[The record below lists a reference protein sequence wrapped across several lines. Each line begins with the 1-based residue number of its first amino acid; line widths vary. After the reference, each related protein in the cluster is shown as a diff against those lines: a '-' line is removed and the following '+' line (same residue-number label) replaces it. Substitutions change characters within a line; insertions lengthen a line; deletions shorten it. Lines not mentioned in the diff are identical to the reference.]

1 MSKSLPNKLTDLKLT
16 SWADL
21 VGSKENFSLESRIF
35 HSISIGLLIL
45 NLLYIPYNFFIG
57 LHIGALSGFIFFLV
71 FFYQYYNSRINHKP
85 HSNLLFGSLGIVI
98 LGANYFTNSG
108 IVGSTDIIWPAY
120 LLLVFAISPY
130 KQHIIWLIVY
140 LICFAAI
147 HVVEYLHP
155 EFISYPITPG
165 KSQFIDRVTAF
176 PIPIIAIFLV
186 IKFMRRSYDK
196 EKNDTLAK
204 TIAVEKSNI
213 EKDKLMSII
222 SHDLK
227 SPLVSI
233 QNYLTLLNENEIAAS
248 DRPAI
253 EKDLLK
259 STSNAMEMLS
269 NLLLW
274 SKSQM
279 DGPKVQLIEIDLI
292 KVLKNTL
299 EMEKILASKKN
310 ITLNYQIP
318 SPIIVIADIDMLQLV
333 VRNLVSNAIKF
344 THFNGLINITAKA
357 EGKYCKLTVE
367 DNGAGIK
374 EEEQDQIFSVSTKPA
389 YGTDNEKGVGLGLVL
404 CKEFIERQDGSIY
417 FTSTVNEGSSFMVLI
432 PTKVD

>member
-1 MSKSLPNKLTDLKLT
+1 MSTPLRNKLADLKT
-16 SWADL
+16 SSWADL
-21 VGSKENFSLESRIF
+21 VGSKENFTLESRIF

-45 NLLYIPYNFFIG
+45 NLIYIPYNFFIG

-108 IVGSTDIIWPAY
+108 IIGSTDIIWPAY

-130 KQHIIWLIVY
+130 KQHIIWLIAY
-140 LICFAAI
+140 LICFAVI

-155 EFISYPITPG
+155 ELISYPITPG

-196 EKNDTLAK
+196 EKNDALAK

-233 QNYLTLLNENEIAAS
+233 QNYLTLLNENEIDAAE
-248 DRPAI
+248 RPAI

-279 DGPKVQLIEIDLI
+279 DGPKVQLTEIDLI

-299 EMEKILASKKN
+299 EMEKIHASKKN
-310 ITLNYQIP
+310 ITLNYHIP
-318 SPIIVIADIDMLQLV
+318 SPINVIADIDMLQLV

-344 THFNGLINITAKA
+344 THFNGLINITAKV
-357 EGKYCKLTVE
+357 EGKYCKLTVK

-404 CKEFIERQDGSIY
+404 CKEFIERQNGSIY
-417 FTSTVNEGSSFMVLI
+417 FTSTLNKGSSFMVLI
-432 PTKVD
+432 PTKVN

>member
-45 NLLYIPYNFFIG
+45 NLIYIPYNFFIG

-147 HVVEYLHP
+147 HVVEYLYP
-155 EFISYPITPG
+155 ELISYPITPG